1 MPELYGVIPA
11 AGRGVRAYPY
21 TKTIP
26 KSLLEVDGTSLLERN
41 VLLLRDQLAISKIAI
56 VVGHLG
62 AAIRDHLGDGSR
74 LGVEIVYVE
83 NDRLNLELPYSI
95 HLGCSQFDGPCCV
108 MLADECYADTNHS
121 ELIGQPDA
129 LITCTWI
136 QAEYPKHVRNNYEVE
151 LEGSRIQALREKP
164 EKVTSLRMGTGTYLV
179 SPDAQHRL
187 AATFADGAPGPG
199 DWTGWIDRLARSGEH
214 IGALCLRGRYVN
226 VNSRNELYF
235 ANHLLRERSFEDRK
249 TSLIYVCEGRDE
261 AEALGIRPFV
271 DRQEIAEVIVVAGRT
286 TPSLDRIAE
295 EEKVRVIIPE
305 KSSPALGEMLRLGM
319 DSATG
324 DILVTTISDDTFSPA
339 DIAKLLVYL
348 QDADLVTGT
357 RTTRQMIEQGAN
369 MRGIV
374 RLAHLALAKL
384 LELFWWRLEPR
395 FTDIC
400 CVYRG
405 MWANTYRLIRD
416 QLESP
421 GVEIFPEMIIEVLRA
436 RKRVIEVP
444 VNYFSRDLIH
454 PHVRSRYQTPGT
466 FLRVLRLMVRKRFD
480 ETRRL
485 SGGRFQEGKPP
496 T

>member
-1 MPELYGVIPA
+1 M
-11 AGRGVRAYPY
+11 
-21 TKTIP
+21 
-26 KSLLEVDGTSLLERN
+26 
-41 VLLLRDQLAISKIAI
+41 
-56 VVGHLG
+56 
-62 AAIRDHLGDGSR
+62 
-74 LGVEIVYVE
+74 
-83 NDRLNLELPYSI
+83 
-95 HLGCSQFDGPCCV
+95 
-108 MLADECYADTNHS
+108 
-121 ELIGQPDA
+121 
-129 LITCTWI
+129 
-136 QAEYPKHVRNNYEVE
+136 
-151 LEGSRIQALREKP
+151 
-164 EKVTSLRMGTGTYLV
+164 
-179 SPDAQHRL
+179 
-187 AATFADGAPGPG
+187 
-199 DWTGWIDRLARSGEH
+199 
-214 IGALCLRGRYVN
+214 
-226 VNSRNELYF
+226 NSRNELNF

-295 EEKVRVIIPE
+295 EAKVRLIIPE
-305 KSSPALGEMLRLGM
+305 KPSPALGEMLRLGM
-319 DSATG
+319 DSTTG

-374 RLAHLALAKL
+374 RLAHLALTKL

-405 MWANTYRLIRD
+405 MWAKTYRLIRD

-444 VNYFSRDLIH
+444 VNYFSRDMIH

-485 SGGRFQEGKPP
+485 SAGRFQEGKPP

>member
-1 MPELYGVIPA
+1 VEVPELLLDLVVGRHEFCELGEHLANVGSALVVVI
-11 AGRGVRAYPY
+11 
-21 TKTIP
+21 
-26 KSLLEVDGTSLLERN
+26 VDDKRTSGSELFDYDVLVDEFSSTLDFDEIERCHVQDEF
-41 VLLLRDQLAISKIAI
+41 VLLQQRLAFC
-56 VVGHLG
+56 
-62 AAIRDHLGDGSR
+62 
-74 LGVEIVYVE
+74 E
-83 NDRLNLELPYSI
+83 
-95 HLGCSQFDGPCCV
+95 
-108 MLADECYADTNHS
+108 
-121 ELIGQPDA
+121 
-129 LITCTWI
+129 
-136 QAEYPKHVRNNYEVE
+136 EVE
-151 LEGSRIQALREKP
+151 QRLCRHDEDWLVFPHVFTQVAKTVGNMKALFAQKALYSSSRILP
-164 EKVTSLRMGTGTYLV
+164 PGSLPLPFPPVAEPLG
-179 SPDAQHRL
+179 
-187 AATFADGAPGPG
+187 
-199 DWTGWIDRLARSGEH
+199 
-214 IGALCLRGRYVN
+214 GRYVN
-226 VNSRNELYF
+226 VNSRNELNF

-295 EEKVRVIIPE
+295 EAKVRLIIPE
-305 KSSPALGEMLRLGM
+305 KPSPALGEMLRLGM

-485 SGGRFQEGKPP
+485 SAGRFQEGKPP